1 MSLPRDPEHP
11 MASSSAPRARM
22 HDGSSSTTSIAFG
35 AILSQDPR
43 NPTMACATEDS
54 HSREY
59 VLPLSF
65 SARFRA
71 LRILLRILSSS
82 RSTLSN
88 AGDGSAPVIL
98 PTSIRSE
105 RTADHPI
112 GAP

>member
-11 MASSSAPRARM
+11 MASSSAARERM
-22 HDGSSSTTSIAFG
+22 HDGSSSITSIASG
-35 AILSQDPR
+35 AILSQEPR
-43 NPTMACATEDS
+43 NPTTACATEDS

-82 RSTLSN
+82 RSILSS
-88 AGDGSAPVIL
+88 AGDGSVPVSL
-98 PTSIRSE
+98 PTSMSRE
-105 RTADHPI
+105 RIADHPI